1 MAKHRKTSNGIK
13 PIGASANRKD
23 LQSMEERRKKFKL
36 GKENEKRKK
45 TEILW
50 RWIMSQTQRARELL
64 AQHPPTPEARYH
76 VASLLIEEYGITR
89 NQARVTVNRALSQ
102 PKPRGGARPGGGR
115 KKQKGDNQ

>member
-1 MAKHRKTSNGIK
+1 
-13 PIGASANRKD
+13 
-23 LQSMEERRKKFKL
+23 
-36 GKENEKRKK
+36 
-45 TEILW
+45 
-50 RWIMSQTQRARELL
+50 MSQTQRARDLL

-89 NQARVTVNRALSQ
+89 NQARVTVNRAMSQ